1 MRSSSVAFIGAICA
15 AFVATS
21 TIASADEKKTEKKV
35 EIKKHEEPSKKV
47 EIEKKKDHE
56 KAGTTTVTAADVRGE
71 GVIQDVRREVERPGP
86 YRTWSAEMNPLS
98 LLGGQLSFTGEYA
111 AAPHHVVTVSPKFI
125 RTSADIAMGDNTF
138 RTQSFSGGAVEAGY
152 RYYTGR
158 RGMEGLF
165 VGPSLILGVFNASLV
180 NAENQA
186 FTNVGLAVDA
196 GVQTI
201 LFDHLTLGAGAGI
214 AYVNVSHN
222 FGDLPMAPS
231 AIAATGFKP
240 RLLAAAG
247 YAF

>member
-1 MRSSSVAFIGAICA
+1 MRSSSVALIGAIVA

-47 EIEKKKDHE
+47 EIEKRDHE
-56 KAGTTTVTAADVRGE
+56 KSGTTTVTAADISGE

-86 YRTWSAEMNPLS
+86 YRTWSVEMNPLS
-98 LLGGQLSFTGEYA
+98 LFGGQLSFTGEYA
-111 AAPHHVVTVSPKFI
+111 VAPHHVIAVTPKFV
-125 RTSADIAMGDNTF
+125 RTSADIAAGDNTF
-138 RTQSFSGGAVEAGY
+138 RTETFSGGAVEAGY
-152 RYYTGR
+152 RYYTSR

-165 VGPSLILGVFNASLV
+165 VGPSLIFGVFNASLL
-180 NAENQA
+180 NDQNQA

-201 LFDHLTLGAGAGI
+201 LFDHLTLGAGAGL

-222 FGDLPMAPS
+222 FGDLPLGPAS
-231 AIAATGFKP
+231 VAATGFKP
-240 RLLAAAG
+240 RLLATAG